1 MVIQQRKFKNS
12 ILYDDTADYGGDD
25 KIDDNAR
32 FPTAVENMGRGP
44 LENLIGGGGLESI
57 HEERMEGLKRC
68 SKIPVKEFIC

>member
-12 ILYDDTADYGGDD
+12 ILYNDT
-25 KIDDNAR
+25 AR

-44 LENLIGGGGLESI
+44 YENLIGGGGLESI
-57 HEERMEGLKRC
+57 HGESMEGLKRC

>member
-44 LENLIGGGGLESI
+44 LENLLGEGGLS
-57 HEERMEGLKRC
+57 
-68 SKIPVKEFIC
+68 